1 MQIIELLT
9 SDIHIDSDEQITLLN
24 KLKDMSQG
32 TFYLLENLLNW
43 SRSQRSEI
51 TYAPR
56 LFIINELVTESISL
70 LSGTAGQKSIEIQ
83 FECQANY
90 SVYADYD
97 MINLVFRNLL
107 SNAIKFTRQGG
118 LIRIRIYEQD
128 DYILTEIADNGV
140 GISRDVADKL
150 FTKNQF
156 HSTYGTNNEKG
167 TDLGLALCKDFV
179 QRNNG
184 TIGVESTSGKGSKF
198 TFTVP
203 ANK

>member
-1 MQIIELLT
+1 
-9 SDIHIDSDEQITLLN
+9 
-24 KLKDMSQG
+24 
-32 TFYLLENLLNW
+32 
-43 SRSQRSEI
+43 
-51 TYAPR
+51 
-56 LFIINELVTESISL
+56 
-70 LSGTAGQKSIEIQ
+70 
-83 FECQANY
+83 
-90 SVYADYD
+90 
-97 MINLVFRNLL
+97 MINLVFCNLL

-198 TFTVP
+198 TFIVS